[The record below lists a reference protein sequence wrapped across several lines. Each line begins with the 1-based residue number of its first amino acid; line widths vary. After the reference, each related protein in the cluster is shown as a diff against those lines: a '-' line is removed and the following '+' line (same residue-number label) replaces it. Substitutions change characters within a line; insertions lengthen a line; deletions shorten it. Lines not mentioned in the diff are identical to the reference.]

1 MNQEPLL
8 TPTEVKF
15 ILWVVAGLFAILI
28 TVFSFLGNLIV
39 GYLKSMASSMNKMEK
54 DLSVLANDHSN
65 LKEDH
70 VELKERVCVLEQKI
84 KS

>member
-15 ILWVVAGLFAILI
+15 ILWTVVTLFTILI
-28 TVFSFLGNLIV
+28 AVFSFSGKLMI
-39 GYLKSMASSMNKMEK
+39 GYLKSMAASMNKMEK

-70 VELKERVCVLEQKI
+70 IELKERVYDLEQKV
-84 KS
+84 K

>member
-15 ILWVVAGLFAILI
+15 ILWAIAALFAILI
-28 TVFSFLGNLIV
+28 TVFSFSGKLIV

-70 VELKERVCVLEQKI
+70 IELKERVHDLEQKM
-84 KS
+84 K